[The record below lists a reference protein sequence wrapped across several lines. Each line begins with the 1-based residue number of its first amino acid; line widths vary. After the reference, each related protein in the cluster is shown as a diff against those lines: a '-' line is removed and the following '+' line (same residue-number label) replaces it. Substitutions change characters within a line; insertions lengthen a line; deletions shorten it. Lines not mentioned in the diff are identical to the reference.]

1 MDAFNHRAL
10 SLVVL
15 IAGCSILLGCHSESP
30 GSSENQVPKVRV
42 QRPVE
47 KEVTD
52 YAYFTGR
59 TESPESVDLRARV
72 TGYLVPWNFDKRS
85 SEAPRKEFNFVP
97 GQEVAV
103 NQVLFKIDP
112 RPYKATYDQAVAQI
126 DLAKAR
132 LQLAIADLARAK
144 QVAKT
149 PGAISQQDVD
159 KYAAAQGEAAA
170 EVQAAE
176 ANAESARLNLQFTD
190 VIAPIDGVVSR
201 NLLSVGNL
209 VNADT
214 TLLTTI
220 VSEDPMYVY
229 FDVDE
234 RTVLQVE
241 QLIREGKYEGVRE
254 GNKVQVGMALANEGD
269 EYPHKAYMDFVN
281 NQIDPTTGT
290 LQVRG
295 ILANPKPPGQGP
307 RLFAQ
312 GMFVRVRVP
321 VSVKHMA
328 LILPQEAIGTDQ
340 GKRYVLVVN
349 KENVVEYR
357 PVTVGDQLP
366 GSMQEVIPEMMV
378 KDDKGLRATTPG
390 EQGTI
395 PSLTK
400 SDEVVIG
407 GLVRVRPGS
416 KVEIRQAEQSSP
428 MQ

>member
-1 MDAFNHRAL
+1 MDAFIHRAAWL
-10 SLVVL
+10 AVVVACLVVL
-15 IAGCSILLGCHSESP
+15 SGCHEESP
-30 GSSENQVPKVRV
+30 GSSPNQIAKVRV
-42 QRPVE
+42 QRPIE
-47 KEVTD
+47 KEIID
-52 YAYFTGR
+52 YAYYTGR
-59 TESPESVDLRARV
+59 CEAPESVELRARV
-72 TGYLVPWNFDKRS
+72 TGYLVPWNFEKRS
-85 SEAPRKEFNFVP
+85 SDPPRKEFNFVP
-97 GQEVAV
+97 GQEVKV

-112 RPYKATYDQAVAQI
+112 RPYKAEYDMAVAQI
-126 DLAKAR
+126 ALAKAR
-132 LQLAIADLARAK
+132 LQLAIADYARAK
-144 QVAKT
+144 EVAKT

-176 ANAESARLNLQFTD
+176 ANAEKARLNLQFTD
-190 VIAPIDGVVSR
+190 VISPIDGVVSR

-209 VNADT
+209 VNADN

-234 RTVLQVE
+234 RTVLQVQ
-241 QLIREGKYEGVRE
+241 QLLREGKLESIRD
-254 GNKVQVGMALANEGD
+254 GNKVQVDMSLATEGD
-269 EYPHKAYMDFVN
+269 KYPHKASMDFVN

-295 ILANPKPPGQGP
+295 ILANPEPEGHGP

-321 VSVKHMA
+321 VSEKHTA
-328 LILPQEAIGTDQ
+328 LLVPQEAIGTDQ

-349 KENVVEYR
+349 KENIVEYR
-357 PVTVGDQLP
+357 PVDVGDEQP
-366 GSMQEVIPEMMV
+366 STMQEVIPQMIVQEAS
-378 KDDKGLRATTPG
+378 GIRQANPG
-390 EQGTI
+390 EKGE

-400 SDEVVIG
+400 NDQVIVG

-416 KVEIRQAEQSSP
+416 KVEIRTSDQERG
-428 MQ
+428 M